1 MRIELEILD
10 RTNYDIARKINRDDI
25 PEAYVG
31 DVEELIETMEYG
43 AEQHLKGY
51 GFLIKAD
58 GEYAGYLMIGEALPW
73 PTDPPEMKE
82 KDYYRLM
89 FFVIDK
95 AYRSQ
100 GIGGKAMEMA
110 MEKTCRQ
117 FGKRPLV
124 LGCHKD
130 NTEAERFYLKH
141 GFRKT
146 TYMEG
151 NDRYMLRE

>member
-31 DVEELIETMEYG
+31 DVEELVETMEYG
-43 AEQHLKGY
+43 AEHHLKGY
-51 GFLIKAD
+51 GFLIKVY
-58 GEYAGYLMIGEALPW
+58 GEYVGYLMIGEALPW
-73 PTDPPEMKE
+73 PTDPPEMKV

-89 FFVIDK
+89 FFVVDK
-95 AYRSQ
+95 EYRSRE
-100 GIGGKAMEMA
+100 IGGKAMEMA
-110 MEKTCRQ
+110 IEKTCRQ
-117 FGKRPLV
+117 FGKRSVV

-130 NTEAERFYLKH
+130 NAGAEEFYLKY

-151 NDRYMLRE
+151 NDHYMLRE